1 MRRSVAAVAG
11 VILGSLLLT
20 GCGSD
25 ADSGGG
31 VANDAASGITAE
43 GTGTVSATP
52 DTLTVRLG
60 VHTEG
65 ATAQAALSDN
75 NTRATALVGA
85 LQRAGVQ
92 TPDVQTSGLSIDA
105 ATAPGGG
112 PVTGYQVDNTVTAKL
127 HDLAKAGA
135 VIDAAAAAA
144 GDAVRVQQ
152 VGFSISDDSAL
163 RDKAR
168 EQAVQQAKA
177 HAQQLAKAAGVSLGP
192 LRSIREGAP
201 SVPGPG
207 PLRQATPTAPIEPG
221 QQQVDATVTV
231 VYGIG

>member
-1 MRRSVAAVAG
+1 MRRSVVVVAG
-11 VILGSLLLT
+11 TLAGALLLA

-25 ADSGGG
+25 AGSGGG
-31 VANDAASGITAE
+31 AADGTTPGITAQ
-43 GTGTVSATP
+43 GTGTVSAAP

-60 VHTEG
+60 VHTQG
-65 ATAQAALSDN
+65 VTAQEALADN
-75 NTRATALVGA
+75 STRATALAGA
-85 LQRAGVQ
+85 LEHAGVQ
-92 TPDVQTSGLSIDA
+92 AQDVQTSGLSIDA
-105 ATAPGGG
+105 TTAPGGG

-144 GDAVRVQQ
+144 GDAIRVQQ

-168 EQAVQQAKA
+168 EQAVQQAKS

-192 LRSIREGAP
+192 LRSISEGAP

-207 PLRQATPTAPIEPG
+207 PLRQAAPTTPIEPG